1 MKKTVAVPALLL
13 VLGAGVAAAFWTN
26 LPARLGW
33 TRSETTG
40 LTLYGNVDIRQ
51 VQLGFRVSGRIA
63 EMKVEEGDA
72 VHRGQMLATLDAVP
86 YEDTARAA
94 EAQVAALKA
103 TLDKLIAGPR
113 PAEIEQ
119 ARAVHEERTAELQ
132 LAQQAFDRAR
142 QLRPSNAI
150 SQADLDQA
158 AANRAAAVARLA
170 SARESLRLLE
180 DGSRPEDIAA
190 ARANLEAAEASLAG
204 ARTALADTELEAPAD
219 AIVLSRVRERGAIVS
234 PSDTVYVLSLA
245 QPVWIRTYIAE
256 PMLGLIRPG
265 MQVEVYSDS
274 APEKPYTGRI
284 GFISPVAEFTPKSVE
299 TPELRTDLVYRLRV
313 IVDDADPGLRQGMP
327 VTVRIPETGPAERD
341 DG

>member
-1 MKKTVAVPALLL
+1 MKRTVAIPALLL
-13 VLGAGVAAAFWTN
+13 VVGAGLAAAVWTD

-33 TRSETTG
+33 ESTKASN

-63 EMKVEEGDA
+63 GMKVEEGDA
-72 VHRGQMLATLDAVP
+72 VHRGQTLATLDAGP
-86 YEDTARAA
+86 YEDSVHAA

-103 TLDKLIAGPR
+103 ALDKLVAGPR
-113 PAEIEQ
+113 PAEIDQ

-142 QLRPSNAI
+142 QLRPSDAI

-158 AANRAAAVARLA
+158 AANRAAAAARLS

-180 DGSRPEDIAA
+180 EGSRAEDIAV
-190 ARANLEAAEASLAG
+190 ARANLKATEASLAG
-204 ARTALADTELEAPAD
+204 ARTALADTELKAPAD
-219 AIVLSRVRERGAIVS
+219 AIVLSRVREPGSIIS

-245 QPVWIRTYIAE
+245 EPVWVRTYIAE

-274 APEKPYTGRI
+274 APERPYTGRI

-327 VTVRIPETGPAERD
+327 VTVRIPAARQAE
-341 DG
+341 